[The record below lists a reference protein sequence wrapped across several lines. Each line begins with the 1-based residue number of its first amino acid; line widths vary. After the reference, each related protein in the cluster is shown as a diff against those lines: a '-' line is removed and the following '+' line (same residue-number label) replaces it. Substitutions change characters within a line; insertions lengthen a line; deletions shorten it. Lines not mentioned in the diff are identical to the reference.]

1 MKHGALLS
9 LVWVGVAYAAPV
21 PTPASTDYFKLHQPY
36 ASLQCPQNTTSA
48 DMERC
53 VTRLLTDADVRL
65 NQAYQ
70 ILLKRLK
77 ADETGGN
84 WLVKPSE
91 QLIRAQ
97 RDWISLKNS
106 GCAFETHESASSPY
120 YQNHLNL
127 CLLTYTRE
135 RADYLQ
141 WFVDHP

>member
-1 MKHGALLS
+1 MKLWALLS
-9 LVWVGVAYAAPV
+9 MFWVGVAAAAPSHS
-21 PTPASTDYFKLHQPY
+21 PMDYFKLHQPY
-36 ASLQCPQNTTSA
+36 ASLQCPQNTTPA
-48 DMERC
+48 DMDRC

-77 ADETGGN
+77 ADEVGGN

>member
-1 MKHGALLS
+1 MKSLL
-9 LVWVGVAYAAPV
+9 LLGMCWVGVAVAAPS
-21 PTPASTDYFKLHQPY
+21 PSPMDYFKLHQPY
-36 ASLQCPQNTTSA
+36 ASLQCPQNTTAA
-48 DMERC
+48 DMQRC

>member
-1 MKHGALLS
+1 
-9 LVWVGVAYAAPV
+9 
-21 PTPASTDYFKLHQPY
+21 
-36 ASLQCPQNTTSA
+36 
-48 DMERC
+48 
-53 VTRLLTDADVRL
+53 
-65 NQAYQ
+65 
-70 ILLKRLK
+70 LLKRLK
-77 ADETGGN
+77 ADEAGGN

-106 GCAFETHESASSPY
+106 GCAFESYESASSPY